1 MADIQNN
8 AETKKKRQ
16 PTNGFKKGVSGN
28 PGGRPSIPIEVK
40 ELFTKALPEIAERLV
55 HTALHSTNEDL
66 AYKAQVTVVER
77 ILGKPKQEIDMDVNG
92 KMQIEIT
99 GAVKEWGK

>member
-1 MADIQNN
+1 MAVIQNKV
-8 AETKKKRQ
+8 ETKKKRQ

-28 PGGRPSIPIEVK
+28 PGGRPSIPEDVK
-40 ELFTKALPEIAERLV
+40 ALFTKALPEIAQRLV
-55 HTALHSTNEDL
+55 DTALHSTNEDL

-77 ILGKPKQEIDMDVNG
+77 ILGKPRQEIDMDVQG